1 MASDGLWD
9 TISCSN
15 AIHGAMQA
23 REQQTNPA
31 EYLVDMGLRGLQARG
46 SSDNVRF
53 YIMEHRVYGK
63 HCSDCYSDF
72 FYWLIPLLMCCI
84 EL

>member
-1 MASDGLWD
+1 
-9 TISCSN
+9 
-15 AIHGAMQA
+15 MQA

-72 FYWLIPLLMCCI
+72 FYWLIPLLMFCMESHLSNKPKQCI
-84 EL
+84 LK

>member
-53 YIMEHRVYGK
+53 YIMSIAYMETTVVIVIVI
-63 HCSDCYSDF
+63 F
-72 FYWLIPLLMCCI
+72 FYWLIPLSMCCM

>member
-46 SSDNVRF
+46 SSDNVRVL
-53 YIMEHRVYGK
+53 YNGASRIWK
-63 HCSDCYSDF
+63 STCSYRCSI
-72 FYWLIPLLMCCI
+72 FYWLIPLLMFCM